1 MDWSMEDAA
10 WTNHELKT
18 FGFQSRP
25 TVVIRK
31 LECDKV
37 SVEKVLRGKND
48 WENWFNDVWERTPN
62 AIGENEFYVVLCS
75 RAEPVFEDDEAPIS
89 YVSVT
94 RDTWERLTRSFHIH
108 RSITRSI
115 ARQVASFSSFYEDS
129 EAAES
134 EIHFT
139 IRMSKYLRGD
149 LALSLTYIPS
159 TDSTFAV
166 VYGCNEQQ
174 IQEIK
179 KRIRSAGDKTK
190 YPLLMIGIFAEL
202 ERERLANVTDKLIDK
217 FALLSARLDS
227 GPWQPSKTMST
238 EDTQDYLML
247 CLQSRTIVDN
257 IRPVRRKLFKI
268 ISEID
273 EFGQYFTSRKGEAQP
288 DEVRKARR
296 FKKEGVQMKKRLQDI
311 IYEYDDKMEECNMIA
326 GNTALA
332 MQTVSSQ
339 IARHD
344 SDLNTRIARAN
355 TDIALETRRE
365 NIQMRSIAVLTM
377 VYLPFSTV
385 AAIFSMNLFDWQAQ
399 DGRSVVSKYFW
410 VFVAVAAGLTIITLL
425 TWYFITYRHEKIANK
440 DASEIQSKM
449 A

>member
-1 MDWSMEDAA
+1 
-10 WTNHELKT
+10 
-18 FGFQSRP
+18 
-25 TVVIRK
+25 
-31 LECDKV
+31 
-37 SVEKVLRGKND
+37 
-48 WENWFNDVWERTPN
+48 
-62 AIGENEFYVVLCS
+62 
-75 RAEPVFEDDEAPIS
+75 
-89 YVSVT
+89 
-94 RDTWERLTRSFHIH
+94 
-108 RSITRSI
+108 
-115 ARQVASFSSFYEDS
+115 
-129 EAAES
+129 
-134 EIHFT
+134 
-139 IRMSKYLRGD
+139 MSKYLRGD

-332 MQTVSSQ
+332 MQTVCDPVLFLSNGLKQ
-339 IARHD
+339 ILKAYRCRVK
-344 SDLNTRIARAN
+344 SRGTIRIS
-355 TDIALETRRE
+355 TLGLRE
-365 NIQMRSIAVLTM
+365 RTQISRLK
-377 VYLPFSTV
+377 L
-385 AAIFSMNLFDWQAQ
+385 
-399 DGRSVVSKYFW
+399 DGRTSK
-410 VFVAVAAGLTIITLL
+410 
-425 TWYFITYRHEKIANK
+425 
-440 DASEIQSKM
+440 
-449 A
+449 